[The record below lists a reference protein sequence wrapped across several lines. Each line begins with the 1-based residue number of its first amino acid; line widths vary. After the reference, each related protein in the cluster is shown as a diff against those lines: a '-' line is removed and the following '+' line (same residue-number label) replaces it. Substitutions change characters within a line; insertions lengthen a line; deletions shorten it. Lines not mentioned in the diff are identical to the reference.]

1 MSATAEIR
9 RRKQLAAI
17 HAARRDLGLDED
29 GYRLMLR
36 EVAGAESA
44 KDLDAAGRR
53 KVLDHLRRVGWERKP
68 RRRVAEHPGTP
79 HNIDREQMLQKIEA
93 QLTDMGLPWSYAD
106 AIARQQTGIERVAW
120 LRKRDDLTGV
130 IGALHVEQEKRGLL
144 ASLDELLERVGMT
157 RDQLAEEQ
165 KLRRNWTRHRPT
177 LRAMVER
184 LALVAE
190 TPVTHD
196 SNEG

>member
-1 MSATAEIR
+1 MSTTAEIR

-36 EVAGAESA
+36 EVAGVDSA
-44 KDLDAAGRR
+44 KDLDADGRR
-53 KVLDHLRRVGWERKP
+53 KVLDHLRSVGWEKRPRK
-68 RRRVAEHPGTP
+68 RVAQYPGTP

-106 AIARQQTGIERVAW
+106 AIAKQQAGVERVAW
-120 LRKRDDLTGV
+120 LRKAGDLTGV
-130 IGALHVEQEKRGLL
+130 VGALHVEQEKRGLL
-144 ASLDELLERVGMT
+144 ASVDELLASAGMT
-157 RDQLAEEQ
+157 RDELAAEQ

-177 LRAMVER
+177 LRAMVDR
-184 LALVAE
+184 LAPLGE
-190 TPVTHD
+190 TPDTPD
-196 SNEG
+196 SNQG

>member
-36 EVAGAESA
+36 EGAGAESA

>member
-1 MSATAEIR
+1 MSTTAEIR

-36 EVAGAESA
+36 EVAGVDSA
-44 KDLDAAGRR
+44 KDLDVGGRR
-53 KVLDHLRRVGWERKP
+53 KVLDHLRRVGWDKRPRK
-68 RRRVAEHPGTP
+68 RVAEYPGTP

-93 QLTDMGLPWSYAD
+93 QLADMGLPWSYAD
-106 AIARQQTGIERVAW
+106 AIAKQQTGVERVAW
-120 LRKRDDLTGV
+120 LRKADDLTGV

-144 ASLDELLERVGMT
+144 ATLDDILERAGTT
-157 RDQLAEEQ
+157 REQLAEQ
-165 KLRRNWTRHRPT
+165 YTLRRNWTRHRPT
-177 LRAMVER
+177 LRALIER
-184 LALVAE
+184 LAPLAE
-190 TPVTHD
+190 TPDTPD